1 MENLSQ
7 RTTKATATTP
17 QITDSLGRVRKLILD
32 SLPSHAETLGQAAN
46 HHFEDS
52 GKMMRAGLAI
62 STGGCLGVDTKASE
76 SWAAAIE
83 LLHNASLVH
92 DDISDG
98 DTMRRDRPSIWAAY
112 GRDTALALGDWM
124 IALSFEH
131 AARAATLSNEPRL
144 VAILAERMKATTIGQ
159 AMEFE
164 LAGYPD
170 WARYCTIVG
179 GKTAP
184 LFVAPVEGMA
194 LISGRED
201 LVVPVAAYFN
211 AVGMAYQVSN
221 DILNII
227 GADGAINPAS
237 DLLRRAPNAV
247 IICFRESLKNGTAME
262 FDKWLLS
269 GDHKGAHDWH
279 QRILASDAID
289 TTIARMKDML
299 AAAESHAEA
308 MPDTLKPVVMPIQ
321 HLLGQ
326 ICAQSMKH
334 AAE

>member
-1 MENLSQ
+1 MENLGQ
-7 RTTKATATTP
+7 RSTQAVANAP
-17 QITDSLGRVRKLILD
+17 QIKDSLGRVRQLILE
-32 SLPSHAETLGQAAN
+32 SLPDQTETLGQAAH

-62 STGGCLGVDTKASE
+62 SAATCLDIDAPASE
-76 SWAAAIE
+76 AWAAAIE

-98 DTMRRDRPSIWAAY
+98 DTMRRDRPSIWAAF

-131 AARAATLSNEPRL
+131 AARAAMLSGEPKL
-144 VAILAERMKATTIGQ
+144 ISVLADRMKATTVGQ

-164 LAGYPD
+164 LEGYPG
-170 WARYCTIVG
+170 WTRYCTIVG

-194 LISGRED
+194 LLAKRDD
-201 LVVPVAAYFN
+201 LVGPVSAYFN
-211 AVGMAYQVSN
+211 AVGMAYQISN

-247 IICFRESLKNGTAME
+247 IICFRESLINGSAAE
-262 FDKWLLS
+262 FDNWLLS
-269 GDHKGAHDWH
+269 GDHKAAKQWH
-279 QRILASDAID
+279 HRILESAAID
-289 TTIARMKDML
+289 TTITRMKNML
-299 AAAESHAEA
+299 ADAESHAAA
-308 MPDTLKPVVMPIQ
+308 MPETLKPVVTPIQ
-321 HLLGQ
+321 NLLGK

>member
-1 MENLSQ
+1 MENLGQ
-7 RTTKATATTP
+7 RSTQAFDTAPSIQT
-17 QITDSLGRVRKLILD
+17 SLGNVRDLILS
-32 SLPSHAETLGQAAN
+32 SLPTTDEPLGQAAH

-62 STGGCLGVDTKASE
+62 STGTCLKVNPAASE
-76 SWAAAIE
+76 AWAAAIE

-98 DTMRRDRPSIWAAY
+98 DTMRRDRPSIWAAF

-131 AARAATLSNEPRL
+131 AAQAAMLSGEPKL
-144 VAILAERMKATTIGQ
+144 VSVLADRMKATTIGQ

-164 LAGYPD
+164 LDGYPD
-170 WARYCTIVG
+170 WQRYCTIVG

-194 LISGRED
+194 LIAKRND
-201 LVVPVAAYFN
+201 LVAPVSAYFN
-211 AVGMAYQVSN
+211 AVGMAYQISN

-247 IICFRESLKNGTAME
+247 IISFRESLKNGSAAE
-262 FDKWLLS
+262 FDRWLLS
-269 GDHKGAHDWH
+269 GDHKEAKNWH
-279 QRILASDAID
+279 QKILNSPAIN
-289 TTIARMKDML
+289 TTINRMKEML
-299 AAAESHAEA
+299 ADAESHAEA
-308 MPDTLKPVVMPIQ
+308 MPDSLKPVVSPIQ
-321 HLLGQ
+321 NLLGK
-326 ICAQSMKH
+326 ICSQSMEH